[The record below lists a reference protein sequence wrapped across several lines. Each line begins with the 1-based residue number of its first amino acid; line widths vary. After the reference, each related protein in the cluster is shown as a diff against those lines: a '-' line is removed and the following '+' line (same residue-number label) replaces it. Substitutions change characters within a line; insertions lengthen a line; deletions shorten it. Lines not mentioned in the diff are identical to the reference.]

1 MRFNSNIDITK
12 ANDEMKKLWLW
23 GAGKNLEL
31 VMDYIYSDVEIKGIF
46 DKNAEL
52 YGKRVRGIEIMA
64 PQKALISGSDVILVT
79 AALYEDILRDAATL
93 LEAGGAQIVPFWN
106 GEYQIERLGDFLDV
120 NRWRREIEIPY
131 LKSKIKNLQLRL
143 DNGKYEIAEKILSDP
158 PVFPII
164 REGVEALNR
173 VYYEKKSLCRYGDGE
188 FEIIFGRE
196 RPLFQNCRT
205 ELQER
210 LREVLVDRGDKVI
223 ICIANNYGCL
233 DEYTETAAQEIRAYM
248 TSDVRKDHMHI
259 IDLGKEYYDAYISR
273 PYMIYKDRTKASQI
287 FALWKRLWQGR
298 EVVIVEG
305 RLSRNGYGNDLFQ
318 DCSSVERILCPAE
331 NAWDFYHEI
340 YQYIEDNIEK
350 DKLILIALGP
360 AATVLAY
367 DLANKG
373 YQAIDMGHLDNEYEW
388 YLRGAKERVNISY
401 KYVAECWSGTQVD
414 IINDDEYESQ
424 IIKYIGCRK

>member
-1 MRFNSNIDITK
+1 MR
-12 ANDEMKKLWLW
+12 KLWLW

-64 PQKALISGSDVILVT
+64 PQKALISDSDVILIT
-79 AALYEDILRDAATL
+79 AALYEDILRDAAML

-120 NRWRREIEIPY
+120 NRWRREIEIPC

-164 REGVEALNR
+164 REGVEALNK

-259 IDLGKEYYDAYISR
+259 IDLEKEYYDAYISR

-287 FALWKRLWQGR
+287 FALWKRLWQNR

-331 NAWDFYHEI
+331 NAWDFYYEI

-350 DKLILIALGP
+350 DKLLLIALGP

-401 KYVAECWSGTQVD
+401 KYVAECRNGAQAD

-424 IIKYIGCRK
+424 IIKYIGCWK